1 MVNISYV
8 YGSMTNSAITIY
20 HKRIENHSEQWVRY
34 NYGVTDNDLKGWFIG
49 GKGAGLN
56 KGYDNANDVD
66 VRLFYKDNSNLDI
79 NNFGIGDIIVQGC
92 VKIDINKQ
100 QDLKNYLT
108 YNITSIQNNIT
119 GSQNVRHIH
128 LGGR

>member
-1 MVNISYV
+1 MSYV
-8 YGSMTNSAITIY
+8 CGSMTNSAITIY
-20 HKRIENHSEQWVRY
+20 HKKIIDHKEQWIRFNY
-34 NYGVTDNDLKGWFIG
+34 NFGWFIG

-66 VRLFYKDNSNLDI
+66 VRLFYKDDPKLDI

-92 VKIDINKQ
+92 LRIDITKQ
-100 QDLKNYLT
+100 QDLRDYLT
-108 YNITSIQNNIT
+108 FNITSIQNNIT

-128 LGGR
+128 LGGK

>member
-1 MVNISYV
+1 MKKYCVCGN
-8 YGSMTNSAITIY
+8 MTNSAITIY
-20 HKRIENHSEQWVRY
+20 HKKIEEHNEQWVRF
-34 NYGVTDNDLKGWFIG
+34 NYGTSNSDLKGWFIG

-66 VRLFYKDNSNLDI
+66 VRLFYKDNPKLNI

-92 VKIDINKQ
+92 LNLDINKQ
-100 QDLKNYLT
+100 QDLRDYLT
-108 YNITSIQNNIT
+108 FNVTSIQNNIT

-128 LGGR
+128 LGGK